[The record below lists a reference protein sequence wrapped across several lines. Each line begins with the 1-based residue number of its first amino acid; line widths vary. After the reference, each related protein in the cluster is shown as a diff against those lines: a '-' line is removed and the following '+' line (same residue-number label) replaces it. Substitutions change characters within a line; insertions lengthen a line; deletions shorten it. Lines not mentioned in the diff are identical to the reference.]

1 MKEKVLELVNELSSR
16 LSNNSNAKFISNEL
30 QLSRNMVSQY
40 LNEFYSEE
48 IFIKINTRPVLFYN
62 RQILQ
67 RKNNIYIEKNIFSS
81 KLELEDFIENKRN
94 KDFCKMIGWNKS
106 LLGAIDQIK
115 AAISYPDLG
124 LPVLITGESGVG
136 KSYLASL
143 AYEYLVNKK
152 IISIDA
158 PFTTINCSEYSNNPE
173 LLLANLFG
181 HKKGAYTGAVSDNK
195 GILEATNNGV
205 LFLDEIHAL
214 KEESQEKLFQFM
226 DKGKFH
232 RLGENDKWYES
243 KLRLIFATTE
253 DPQKCLLKTLLRRIP
268 VIVEIPSLYE
278 RSENE
283 RVELMCSFFRDEE
296 VYLNK
301 KIEISDSI
309 YRMLIKNHFS
319 ENVGSLKNTIK
330 VLCANALIKQKNDKI
345 LSLQV
350 QLLPKEILEGYKMA
364 LNDRNDRKFYSID
377 SIEKKNIEIKKYNLE
392 ENLVEYYIDN
402 YKEISFDMIINFC
415 DKLIKD
421 TFIYQGFN
429 VENNGVADTYIS
441 KNVNMFFMEICRRY
455 RMNYSPFYEKII
467 INFLCS
473 WINGEDEN
481 NIIDEDSVKFDRYV
495 YKYFN
500 KEVTIVQN
508 LCDSLD
514 IELSKRK
521 YCLLAIIFKLMI
533 KESNKKDTIALILAH
548 GDSTATSMA
557 NFTNDLLGE
566 FIFDAIDMPLKTTM
580 EDMILEV
587 EMYLEQIPS
596 YDSIILL
603 VDMGSLEQIHKV
615 IRQFEDKTVFLL
627 NNITTQILLDLG
639 TRLQNEEELEGAIK
653 RVVLENKFSYI
664 HSPKKIKE
672 KLILCSCASGI
683 RTANR
688 IKSILI
694 NSLKKDINIKL
705 KSYDY
710 YSILDKQYLSNI
722 SNEYNILCI
731 VGTLNPEIK
740 NINFISLE
748 NLVMGEDIDNFYSIF
763 SEYLTNDEIEELK
776 KRIVK
781 NFSLTNLMEQITI
794 LNPSK
799 LLEQVS
805 EAINQLQ
812 LELNEEFSNSVCI
825 GLYVH
830 ICCLIERLLMS
841 KGKGLLNDSNISINI
856 DKDFE
861 RIFKKSF
868 TVVENYYSVE
878 IDSVEIKYV
887 QDYIKKA

>member
-1 MKEKVLELVNELSSR
+1 MKEKVLELVNDLSLK
-16 LSNNSNAKFISNEL
+16 LSDNSNAKFISDKL

-40 LNEFYSEE
+40 LNEFYNKGL
-48 IFIKINTRPVLFYN
+48 FIKINTRPVLFYSKS
-62 RQILQ
+62 ILQ
-67 RKNNIYIEKNIFSS
+67 NENNLYMDKNIFNA
-81 KLELEDFIENKRN
+81 KLELEKFIENNSN
-94 KDFCKMIGWNKS
+94 KDFRKMIGWNKS
-106 LLGAIDQIK
+106 LSGAIDQIK

-124 LPVLITGESGVG
+124 LPILIIGESGVG

-195 GILEATNNGV
+195 GILETTNNGV

-232 RLGENDKWYES
+232 RLGENDKWHES

-268 VIVEIPSLYE
+268 VITEIPSLDE

-283 RVELMCSFFRDEE
+283 RIELICSFFKKEE

-301 KIEISDSI
+301 RIEISDCI
-309 YRMLIKNHFS
+309 YKMLIKSHFS

-330 VLCANALIKQKNDKI
+330 VLCANALSRQKNDKI
-345 LSLQV
+345 LRIQV
-350 QLLPKEILEGYKMA
+350 PLFPKEILETYKIN
-364 LNDRNDRKFYSID
+364 LNDRSDRKFYSID
-377 SIEKKNIEIKKYNLE
+377 SIRKKSIEIKKYNLE
-392 ENLVEYYIDN
+392 ETLVEYYSDN
-402 YKEISFDMIINFC
+402 YKEVSLDMIIRFC

-421 TFIYQGFN
+421 IFNHQGFN
-429 VENNGVADTYIS
+429 SQNNSTDIYIS
-441 KNVNMFFMEICRRY
+441 KNAHMFFSDICKKY
-455 RMNYSPFYEKII
+455 SMNYNVYYEKVI
-467 INFLCS
+467 INIICS
-473 WINGEDEN
+473 WINDEEEN
-481 NIIDEDSVKFDRYV
+481 DIIDEDSIRFDQYV

-508 LCDSLD
+508 LCKSLD

-533 KESNKKDTIALILAH
+533 KESGKKNTIALILAH

-557 NFTNDLLGE
+557 NFSNDLLGE
-566 FIFDAIDMPLKTTM
+566 FIFDAIDMPLRTTVA
-580 EDMILEV
+580 DIILEV

-603 VDMGSLEQIHKV
+603 VDMGSLEQIHKG

-627 NNITTQILLDLG
+627 NNVTTQILLDLG
-639 TRLQNEEELEGAIK
+639 TRLQNEEDIEEAIK
-653 RVVLENKFSYI
+653 RVISENKFSYI

-694 NSLKKDINIKL
+694 NSLNRDINIKI

-710 YSILDKQYLSNI
+710 YSIIDEQCLSNI
-722 SNEYNILCI
+722 SNEYDILCI

-740 NINFISLE
+740 NISFISLE
-748 NLVMGEDIDNFYSIF
+748 DLVMGEDIDNFYSIF
-763 SEYLTNDEIEELK
+763 SEYLTKSEIEELK

-781 NFSLTNLMEQITI
+781 NFSLTNLMEQLTI
-794 LNPSK
+794 LNPGK

-812 LELNEEFSNSVCI
+812 IELNEEFSNSVCI

-830 ICCLIERLLMS
+830 ISCLIERLLMS
-841 KGKGLLNDSNISINI
+841 KGKGLLNDISVPMNI

-861 RIFKKSF
+861 RIFKKAF

>member
-350 QLLPKEILEGYKMA
+350 PLLPKEILEGYKMA

-533 KESNKKDTIALILAH
+533 KESNKKNTIALILAH

>member
-1 MKEKVLELVNELSSR
+1 MKEKVLELVNELSLK
-16 LSNNSNAKFISNEL
+16 LSDNSNAKFISNEL

-40 LNEFYSEE
+40 LNEFYNKGL
-48 IFIKINTRPVLFYN
+48 FIKINTRPVLFYN
-62 RQILQ
+62 RSILQ
-67 RKNNIYIEKNIFSS
+67 SKNNIYIEKNIFSS
-81 KLELEDFIENKRN
+81 KLEFEGFIENKRH
-94 KDFCKMIGWNKS
+94 KDFRKMIGWNKS

-195 GILEATNNGV
+195 GILETTNNGV

-214 KEESQEKLFQFM
+214 REESQEKLFQFM
-226 DKGKFH
+226 DKGRFH

-268 VIVEIPSLYE
+268 VIAEIPSLDE

-283 RVELMCSFFRDEE
+283 RVELVCSFFKDEE

-301 KIEISDSI
+301 KIEISDCI
-309 YRMLIKNHFS
+309 YKMLIKNHFS

-330 VLCANALIKQKNDKI
+330 VLCANALIKQKDDKI
-345 LSLQV
+345 LRIQV
-350 QLLPKEILEGYKMA
+350 PLLPKEILETYKMD
-364 LNDRNDRKFYSID
+364 LNNRNDRKFYSVD

-392 ENLVEYYIDN
+392 ETIAKYYIDN
-402 YKEISFDMIINFC
+402 HKEISIDMIIKFC

-421 TFIYQGFN
+421 NFSYQGFKIQ
-429 VENNGVADTYIS
+429 NNSSADIYIS
-441 KNVNMFFMEICRRY
+441 KNVNMFFMEVCKK
-455 RMNYSPFYEKII
+455 YSMSYNAFYEKVI

-473 WINGEDEN
+473 WINNEEEN
-481 NIIDEDSVKFDRYV
+481 NIIDEDSINFDRYV
-495 YKYFN
+495 CKYFN
-500 KEVTIVQN
+500 KEVTIVQS
-508 LCDSLD
+508 LCKSLD

-521 YCLLAIIFKLMI
+521 CCLLAIIFKLMI
-533 KESNKKDTIALILAH
+533 KESSKKNTIALILAH

-557 NFTNDLLGE
+557 NLTNDLLGE
-566 FIFDAIDMPLKTTM
+566 FIFDAIDMPLRTTVA
-580 EDMILEV
+580 DMILEL
-587 EMYLEQIPS
+587 EMYLDQIPS

-603 VDMGSLEQIHKV
+603 VDMGSLEQIHKGV
-615 IRQFEDKTVFLL
+615 RQFENKTVFVL
-627 NNITTQILLDLG
+627 NNVTTQILLDLG
-639 TRLQNEEELEGAIK
+639 TRLQNEEDIERSIK
-653 RVVLENKFSYI
+653 RVTSENKFSYI

-694 NSLKKDINIKL
+694 NSLNKDIDIKI

-710 YSILDKQYLSNI
+710 YSIVDKQYLSNI

-748 NLVMGEDIDNFYSIF
+748 DLVMGEDIDNFYSIF

-781 NFSLTNLMEQITI
+781 NFSLTNLMEQLTI

-812 LELNEEFSNSVCI
+812 LQLNESFSNSICI

-830 ICCLIERLLMS
+830 ISCLIERLLMS
-841 KGKGLLNDSNISINI
+841 KGKGLINDITVPMHI

-861 RIFKKSF
+861 RIFKKAF

-878 IDSVEIKYV
+878 SDSVEIKYV
-887 QDYIKKA
+887 QDYIRKA

>member
-67 RKNNIYIEKNIFSS
+67 RKNNIYIEKNIFTS

-309 YRMLIKNHFS
+309 YRLLIKNHFS

-350 QLLPKEILEGYKMA
+350 PLLPKEILEGYKMA

-429 VENNGVADTYIS
+429 VENNGVADTYIR

-455 RMNYSPFYEKII
+455 RMSYSPFYEKII

-533 KESNKKDTIALILAH
+533 KESNKKNTIALILAH

-841 KGKGLLNDSNISINI
+841 KGKGLLNDSTISINI

>member
-350 QLLPKEILEGYKMA
+350 PLLPKEILEGYKMA

-441 KNVNMFFMEICRRY
+441 KNVNMFFMEICR
-455 RMNYSPFYEKII
+455 S
-467 INFLCS
+467 
-473 WINGEDEN
+473 
-481 NIIDEDSVKFDRYV
+481 
-495 YKYFN
+495 
-500 KEVTIVQN
+500 
-508 LCDSLD
+508 
-514 IELSKRK
+514 IE
-521 YCLLAIIFKLMI
+521 
-533 KESNKKDTIALILAH
+533 
-548 GDSTATSMA
+548 
-557 NFTNDLLGE
+557 
-566 FIFDAIDMPLKTTM
+566 
-580 EDMILEV
+580 
-587 EMYLEQIPS
+587 
-596 YDSIILL
+596 
-603 VDMGSLEQIHKV
+603 
-615 IRQFEDKTVFLL
+615 
-627 NNITTQILLDLG
+627 
-639 TRLQNEEELEGAIK
+639 
-653 RVVLENKFSYI
+653 
-664 HSPKKIKE
+664 
-672 KLILCSCASGI
+672 
-683 RTANR
+683 
-688 IKSILI
+688 
-694 NSLKKDINIKL
+694 
-705 KSYDY
+705 
-710 YSILDKQYLSNI
+710 
-722 SNEYNILCI
+722 
-731 VGTLNPEIK
+731 
-740 NINFISLE
+740 
-748 NLVMGEDIDNFYSIF
+748 
-763 SEYLTNDEIEELK
+763 
-776 KRIVK
+776 
-781 NFSLTNLMEQITI
+781 
-794 LNPSK
+794 
-799 LLEQVS
+799 
-805 EAINQLQ
+805 
-812 LELNEEFSNSVCI
+812 
-825 GLYVH
+825 
-830 ICCLIERLLMS
+830 
-841 KGKGLLNDSNISINI
+841 
-856 DKDFE
+856 
-861 RIFKKSF
+861 
-868 TVVENYYSVE
+868 
-878 IDSVEIKYV
+878 
-887 QDYIKKA
+887 

>member
-350 QLLPKEILEGYKMA
+350 PLLPKEILEGYKMA

-533 KESNKKDTIALILAH
+533 KESNKKNTIALILAH

-748 NLVMGEDIDNFYSIF
+748 DLVMGEDIDNFYSIF

>member
-1 MKEKVLELVNELSSR
+1 
-16 LSNNSNAKFISNEL
+16 
-30 QLSRNMVSQY
+30 
-40 LNEFYSEE
+40 
-48 IFIKINTRPVLFYN
+48 
-62 RQILQ
+62 
-67 RKNNIYIEKNIFSS
+67 
-81 KLELEDFIENKRN
+81 
-94 KDFCKMIGWNKS
+94 
-106 LLGAIDQIK
+106 
-115 AAISYPDLG
+115 
-124 LPVLITGESGVG
+124 
-136 KSYLASL
+136 
-143 AYEYLVNKK
+143 
-152 IISIDA
+152 
-158 PFTTINCSEYSNNPE
+158 
-173 LLLANLFG
+173 
-181 HKKGAYTGAVSDNK
+181 
-195 GILEATNNGV
+195 
-205 LFLDEIHAL
+205 
-214 KEESQEKLFQFM
+214 
-226 DKGKFH
+226 
-232 RLGENDKWYES
+232 
-243 KLRLIFATTE
+243 
-253 DPQKCLLKTLLRRIP
+253 
-268 VIVEIPSLYE
+268 
-278 RSENE
+278 
-283 RVELMCSFFRDEE
+283 
-296 VYLNK
+296 
-301 KIEISDSI
+301 
-309 YRMLIKNHFS
+309 
-319 ENVGSLKNTIK
+319 
-330 VLCANALIKQKNDKI
+330 
-345 LSLQV
+345 
-350 QLLPKEILEGYKMA
+350 
-364 LNDRNDRKFYSID
+364 
-377 SIEKKNIEIKKYNLE
+377 
-392 ENLVEYYIDN
+392 
-402 YKEISFDMIINFC
+402 
-415 DKLIKD
+415 
-421 TFIYQGFN
+421 
-429 VENNGVADTYIS
+429 
-441 KNVNMFFMEICRRY
+441 
-455 RMNYSPFYEKII
+455 MNYSPFYEKII

-533 KESNKKDTIALILAH
+533 KESNKKNTIALILAH

-812 LELNEEFSNSVCI
+812 LELNEDLVI
-825 GLYVH
+825 VYV
-830 ICCLIERLLMS
+830 
-841 KGKGLLNDSNISINI
+841 
-856 DKDFE
+856 
-861 RIFKKSF
+861 
-868 TVVENYYSVE
+868 
-878 IDSVEIKYV
+878 
-887 QDYIKKA
+887 

>member
-1 MKEKVLELVNELSSR
+1 MKEKVLELVNDLSLK
-16 LSNNSNAKFISNEL
+16 LSDNSNAKFISDKL

-40 LNEFYSEE
+40 LNEFYNKGL
-48 IFIKINTRPVLFYN
+48 FIKINTRPVLFYN
-62 RQILQ
+62 KSILQ
-67 RKNNIYIEKNIFSS
+67 NENNLYIDKNIFNS
-81 KLELEDFIENKRN
+81 KLELENFIENNSN
-94 KDFCKMIGWNKS
+94 KDFRKMIGWNKS
-106 LLGAIDQIK
+106 LSGAIDQIK

-124 LPVLITGESGVG
+124 LPILITGESGVG

-195 GILEATNNGV
+195 GILETTNNGV

-232 RLGENDKWYES
+232 RLGENDKWHES

-253 DPQKCLLKTLLRRIP
+253 DPHKCLLKTLLRRIP
-268 VIVEIPSLYE
+268 VITEIPSLDE

-283 RVELMCSFFRDEE
+283 RIELILSFFKMEE

-301 KIEISDSI
+301 RIEISDCI
-309 YRMLIKNHFS
+309 YEMLIKSHFS

-330 VLCANALIKQKNDKI
+330 VLCANALSRQNNDKI
-345 LSLQV
+345 LKLQLP
-350 QLLPKEILEGYKMA
+350 LLPKEILENYKIH
-364 LNDRNDRKFYSID
+364 LNNRNDRKFYNINSIRNK
-377 SIEKKNIEIKKYNLE
+377 IVEIKKYNLE
-392 ENLVEYYIDN
+392 ETLVEYYADN
-402 YKEISFDMIINFC
+402 YKEISLDMIIRFC
-415 DKLIKD
+415 DKLINHI
-421 TFIYQGFN
+421 FNYQGFKTQ
-429 VENNGVADTYIS
+429 NNNSADIYIS
-441 KNVNMFFMEICRRY
+441 KNVDMFFTDICKK
-455 RMNYSPFYEKII
+455 YSMSYNVYYKNVII
-467 INFLCS
+467 SLLSS
-473 WINGEDEN
+473 WINDEEEDD
-481 NIIDEDSVKFDRYV
+481 IIYEDSIRFNQYV

-508 LCDSLD
+508 LCKSLD
-514 IELSKRK
+514 IELSKIK

-533 KESNKKDTIALILAH
+533 KESGKKNTIALILAH

-557 NFTNDLLGE
+557 NFSNDLLGE
-566 FIFDAIDMPLKTTM
+566 FIFDAIDMPLRTTVA
-580 EDMILEV
+580 DIILEV

-603 VDMGSLEQIHKV
+603 VDMGSLEQIHKG

-627 NNITTQILLDLG
+627 NNVTTQILLDLG
-639 TRLQNEEELEGAIK
+639 TRLQNEEDIEEAIK
-653 RVVLENKFSYI
+653 RVISENKFSYI

-694 NSLKKDINIKL
+694 NSLNRDINIKI

-710 YSILDKQYLSNI
+710 YSIIDEQCLSNI
-722 SNEYNILCI
+722 SNEYDILCI

-740 NINFISLE
+740 NISFISLE
-748 NLVMGEDIDNFYSIF
+748 DLVMGEDIDNFYSIF
-763 SEYLTNDEIEELK
+763 SEYLTKSEIEELK

-781 NFSLTNLMEQITI
+781 NFSLTNLMEQLTI

-830 ICCLIERLLMS
+830 ISCLIERLLMS
-841 KGKGLLNDSNISINI
+841 KGKGLLNDVSVPMDI

-861 RIFKKSF
+861 RIFKKAF
-868 TVVENYYSVE
+868 TVAENYYSVE

>member
-226 DKGKFH
+226 DKGKFR

-350 QLLPKEILEGYKMA
+350 PLLPKEILEGYKMA

-533 KESNKKDTIALILAH
+533 KESNKKNTIALILAH